1 MLKALGSLFVL
12 NTVLK
17 CLKNIFIKFYKKLLT
32 KEKYSL

>member
-1 MLKALGSLFVL
+1 MLKALGSFFVL

>member
-1 MLKALGSLFVL
+1 MLKILGSFFAL
-12 NTVLK
+12 NAVLK

>member
-1 MLKALGSLFVL
+1 MLKAFGSFFVL
-12 NTVLK
+12 NTVSK